1 MGSSYINLKN
11 FNFSYSLELELAESK
26 EI

>member
-1 MGSSYINLKN
+1 MGSYINLKN